1 MRTVLFLI
9 LSLLLT
15 PVHASVSTS
24 APTAT
29 DFSGQLDEFTDLLTV
44 DAEGGSFRAL
54 RNSSLAPELLGG
66 AVLLGDTLP
75 GWITQTAALRT
86 GLAGQGWDLLSAEPA
101 EEAEVTRRRAQALI
115 DSLREAGNRRIL
127 VIATGS
133 QAANAIELVK
143 ESRDLRLVMFNASS
157 NTQASE
163 DIAAQI
169 ESLGRALTIE
179 LYTRSPIPSEA
190 SRRHIIA
197 KKQRLATYRARPL
210 IGPPLPTT
218 EISKATTKRILGA
231 IKTLIV
237 EFEQQ
242 KS

>member
-86 GLAGQGWDLLSAEPA
+86 GLATQGWDLLSAEPA
-101 EEAEVTRRRAQALI
+101 EEAEEVNSKLFMQFLPIIGKTPMRKSF
-115 DSLREAGNRRIL
+115 SLH
-127 VIATGS
+127 S
-133 QAANAIELVK
+133 H
-143 ESRDLRLVMFNASS
+143 
-157 NTQASE
+157 
-163 DIAAQI
+163 
-169 ESLGRALTIE
+169 
-179 LYTRSPIPSEA
+179 TRSCSF
-190 SRRHIIA
+190 
-197 KKQRLATYRARPL
+197 LC
-210 IGPPLPTT
+210 G
-218 EISKATTKRILGA
+218 
-231 IKTLIV
+231 
-237 EFEQQ
+237 
-242 KS
+242 